1 MIYRLV
7 DRSLCLMMMIV
18 GLLLAHAC
26 GDMHTP
32 APSYA
37 ADTLRIRE
45 LNTSAMA
52 KLYADPDS
60 MLILSSAALALSD
73 SLSYERGRFQSLFN
87 IGLAYRALG
96 KYQQSVDQLALAQE
110 VARTWRDTLLQTR
123 VLSVSAQVYVDLGDH
138 ENALERATHGLLLA
152 QQARLRSQEAY
163 LLSIVGMIYG
173 LREKDH
179 DKALDY
185 YGKSLSIYQDLGDST
200 MMPFVLDNM
209 AHVYLYKGD
218 IGLAEENYTKAY
230 HLAQD
235 LKQPK
240 AILTALQSLSHFY
253 TRTDQLDKALGHL
266 LQARDMLQ
274 HMPGDRTQYL
284 FMLYQ
289 LTDLYQSKGDADLA
303 LSYGREAM
311 EIAEREQRLWH
322 MIRIAGKLAEVYEI
336 KKDYRN
342 AYLLSEKARISQDS
356 LYKKDKEDNI
366 VRIEERYKYQKEQD
380 QVKAEHQ
387 LQLQRKQSYLYMFIL
402 ISIALLLIL
411 LVVMWF
417 LRQRNVLNSK
427 LHEAN
432 ECIEKQ
438 NDKLMEE
445 AQFKT
450 HLISLITHDVR
461 APISNL
467 NMIINVLN
475 HGNSSG
481 NWTEKSL
488 KGCRQELD
496 KVKYFMEDFL
506 RWAVF
511 QSEGARIHKSY
522 FDLGDV
528 IRSVVSLYDPQAH
541 EKDITITEF
550 VDEDVEVYGIK
561 EAIATVVRNLVGNAI
576 KFTEAGGTVV
586 VKAAKQYDATEPTI
600 IISVED
606 SGIGMSEDVQHSLF
620 APASQ
625 TDRSG
630 RRGLGLF
637 LCNYFLSLHDSTLHV
652 SSRLGI
658 GTVFSF
664 SLIQPSDESIAQEDR
679 YADEEN

>member
-1 MIYRLV
+1 LF
-7 DRSLCLMMMIV
+7 RS
-18 GLLLAHAC
+18 
-26 GDMHTP
+26 
-32 APSYA
+32 
-37 ADTLRIRE
+37 
-45 LNTSAMA
+45 
-52 KLYADPDS
+52 
-60 MLILSSAALALSD
+60 
-73 SLSYERGRFQSLFN
+73 
-87 IGLAYRALG
+87 
-96 KYQQSVDQLALAQE
+96 
-110 VARTWRDTLLQTR
+110 
-123 VLSVSAQVYVDLGDH
+123 
-138 ENALERATHGLLLA
+138 
-152 QQARLRSQEAY
+152 
-163 LLSIVGMIYG
+163 
-173 LREKDH
+173 
-179 DKALDY
+179 
-185 YGKSLSIYQDLGDST
+185 
-200 MMPFVLDNM
+200 
-209 AHVYLYKGD
+209 
-218 IGLAEENYTKAY
+218 
-230 HLAQD
+230 
-235 LKQPK
+235 
-240 AILTALQSLSHFY
+240 
-253 TRTDQLDKALGHL
+253 
-266 LQARDMLQ
+266 
-274 HMPGDRTQYL
+274 YL
-284 FMLYQ
+284 FMLDQ

-342 AYLLSEKARISQDS
+342 AYLLSEKARLSQDS

-417 LRQRNVLNSK
+417 LRQRKVLNSK

-445 AQFKT
+445 AQFKR

-461 APISNL
+461 ATISNH

-481 NWTEKSL
+481 NWKENSL

-561 EAIATVVRNLVGNAI
+561 EDRKSTRLNSSH
-576 KFTEAGGTVV
+576 
-586 VKAAKQYDATEPTI
+586 VK
-600 IISVED
+600 
-606 SGIGMSEDVQHSLF
+606 
-620 APASQ
+620 
-625 TDRSG
+625 
-630 RRGLGLF
+630 
-637 LCNYFLSLHDSTLHV
+637 
-652 SSRLGI
+652 
-658 GTVFSF
+658 
-664 SLIQPSDESIAQEDR
+664 
-679 YADEEN
+679 